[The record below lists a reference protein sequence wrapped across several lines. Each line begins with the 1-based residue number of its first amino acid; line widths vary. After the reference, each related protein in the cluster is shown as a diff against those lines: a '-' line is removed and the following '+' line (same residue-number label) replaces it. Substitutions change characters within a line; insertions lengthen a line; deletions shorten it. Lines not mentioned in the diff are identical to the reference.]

1 MALSKIKPASID
13 LSATFAFTGTV
24 TGTSDIVL
32 LQTKTV
38 TSAVSSIDFANGVD
52 GLVFDSTYNT
62 YEIIISDVNIS
73 SAGQDLLLRIS
84 DDAGSS
90 FKSSSYRSVST
101 RAGYNGSSS
110 SVDTLNTGT
119 SHKVLENLD
128 STATET
134 GFARIFIDK
143 PSVSNYQIIQSHGSN
158 RDNTT
163 TAYVFD
169 INTSTFYNA
178 SIVCNGFQFVCGSG
192 NIEQATVRVYGIK

>member
-1 MALSKIKPASID
+1 MSVTKIPSAGID
-13 LSATFAFTGTV
+13 LATNFAFTGTV

-62 YEIIISDVNIS
+62 YEIIISDVNVS
-73 SAGQDLLLRIS
+73 SGGEDLLLRIS

-101 RAGYNGSSS
+101 RSGYNGSSS
-110 SVDTLNTGT
+110 SVDTLTAGT
-119 SHKVLENLD
+119 AHKVLENLD
-128 STATET
+128 SAATET

-158 RDNTT
+158 RDSTT

-178 SIVCNGFQFVCGSG
+178 SIVCNGFQFVCSSG
-192 NIEQATVRVYGIK
+192 NIEQATVRIYGIK